1 MNWWILYE
9 KEDYLKNIEYV
20 NLYFKECEKYGISLT
35 LVLKEELGLVIKNS
49 ETEFYVKGEKCTKP
63 ALVINRSRDYVLA
76 KHFEMAGIKVWNDSF
91 VTLIGND
98 KALAYSYAV
107 QKGIPVL
114 DSYYGNVEPE
124 KYPYVLKSL
133 NGHGG
138 GEVFLI
144 QTPDEKRKIEYSQE
158 KQEIESSKDKES
170 KEEKIQ
176 WQESNDFH
184 QMDFFRKNNFL
195 CQEFASEPG
204 KDVRVYVIGNRIV
217 KAMLRTNEN
226 DFKSNYSLGGKVAEY
241 ELNPEEEALVN
252 KVIGGLNIGLAGI
265 DFVFHQGMLYF
276 NEIEDVV
283 GARMLYAN
291 TDIDIVAEYVSYLVK
306 NSVKIVKI

>member
-9 KEDYLKNIEYV
+9 KEDYLKNKEYV
-20 NLYFKECEKYGISLT
+20 NLYFRECEKYGIPLT

-49 ETEFYVKGEKCTKP
+49 ETEFYIKEERCPKP
-63 ALVINRSRDYVLA
+63 TLVINRSRDYFLA
-76 KHFEMAGIKVWNDSF
+76 KHFEMARVEVWNDSF

-114 DSYYGNVEPE
+114 NSFYGNVAPE
-124 KYPYVLKSL
+124 EYPYVLKSL

-138 GEVFLI
+138 AEVFLI
-144 QTPDEKRKIEYSQE
+144 QNPDALT
-158 KQEIESSKDKES
+158 
-170 KEEKIQ
+170 
-176 WQESNDFH
+176 
-184 QMDFFRKNNFL
+184 QMDFLQKKNFL

-204 KDVRVYVIGNRIV
+204 KDVRVYVVGNRIV

>member
-114 DSYYGNVEPE
+114 NSFYGNVAPE
-124 KYPYVLKSL
+124 EYPYVLKSL

-138 GEVFLI
+138 AEVFLI
-144 QTPDEKRKIEYSQE
+144 QNPDALT
-158 KQEIESSKDKES
+158 
-170 KEEKIQ
+170 
-176 WQESNDFH
+176 
-184 QMDFFRKNNFL
+184 QMDFLQKKNFL
-195 CQEFASEPG
+195 CQEFAEEPG
-204 KDVRVYVIGNRIV
+204 KDVRVYVVGNRII
-217 KAMLRTNEN
+217 KAMLRTNETN
-226 DFKSNYSLGGKVAEY
+226 FKSNYSLGGKVAEY
-241 ELNPEEEALVN
+241 ELNPEEEALVK
-252 KVIGGLNIGLAGI
+252 KVISGLNIGLAGI
-265 DFVFHQGMLYF
+265 DFVFHKGKLYF

-283 GARMLYAN
+283 GARMLYAH
-291 TDIDIVAEYVSYLVK
+291 TEVDIVAEYVSYLVAAQK
-306 NSVKIVKI
+306 QNEGF

>member
-9 KEDYLKNIEYV
+9 KEDYLKNKEYV
-20 NLYFKECEKYGISLT
+20 NLYFRECEKYGIPLT

-49 ETEFYVKGEKCTKP
+49 ETEFYIKEERCPKP
-63 ALVINRSRDYVLA
+63 TLVINRSRDYFLA
-76 KHFEMAGIKVWNDSF
+76 KHFEMARVEVWNDSF

-114 DSYYGNVEPE
+114 NSFYGNVAPE
-124 KYPYVLKSL
+124 EYPYVLKSL

-138 GEVFLI
+138 AEVFLI
-144 QTPDEKRKIEYSQE
+144 QNPDALT
-158 KQEIESSKDKES
+158 
-170 KEEKIQ
+170 
-176 WQESNDFH
+176 
-184 QMDFFRKNNFL
+184 QMDFLQKKNFL
-195 CQEFASEPG
+195 CQEFAEEPG
-204 KDVRVYVIGNRIV
+204 KDVRVYVVGNRIV

>member
-49 ETEFYVKGEKCTKP
+49 ETEFYIKGEKYTKP
-63 ALVINRSRDYVLA
+63 VLVINRSRDYVLA

-114 DSYYGNVEPE
+114 NSFYGSVVLEE
-124 KYPYVLKSL
+124 YPYVLKSL

-144 QTPDEKRKIEYSQE
+144 QTPDEEEKIGYLQE
-158 KQEIESSKDKES
+158 KQE
-170 KEEKIQ
+170 
-176 WQESNDFH
+176 SNP
-184 QMDFFRKNNFL
+184 FL
-195 CQEFASEPG
+195 CQEFADEPG
-204 KDVRVYVIGNRIV
+204 KDVRVYVIGNRII
-217 KAMLRTNEN
+217 KAMLRTNET
-226 DFKSNYSLGGKVAEY
+226 DFKSNYSLGGTVAEY
-241 ELNPEEEALVN
+241 VLNLEEERLVK
-252 KVIGGLNIGLAGI
+252 KVISGLNIGLAGI
-265 DFVFHQGMLYF
+265 DFVFHKGKLYF

-283 GARMLYAN
+283 GARMLYAH
-291 TDIDIVAEYVSYLVK
+291 TEVDIVAEYVSYLVAAQK
-306 NSVKIVKI
+306 QNEGF

>member
-1 MNWWILYE
+1 MNIFKRESNIISYTIDKTFNTNFSISICDGQVAVSVPWYASRKQINQVIEE
-9 KEDYLKNIEYV
+9 KK
-20 NLYFKECEKYGISLT
+20 
-35 LVLKEELGLVIKNS
+35 
-49 ETEFYVKGEKCTKP
+49 
-63 ALVINRSRDYVLA
+63 
-76 KHFEMAGIKVWNDSF
+76 
-91 VTLIGND
+91 
-98 KALAYSYAV
+98 
-107 QKGIPVL
+107 
-114 DSYYGNVEPE
+114 
-124 KYPYVLKSL
+124 
-133 NGHGG
+133 
-138 GEVFLI
+138 
-144 QTPDEKRKIEYSQE
+144 KIEDLQN
-158 KQEIESSKDKES
+158 K
-170 KEEKIQ
+170 
-176 WQESNDFH
+176 H
-184 QMDFFRKNNFL
+184 FL

-204 KDVRVYVIGNRIV
+204 KDVRVYVVGNRIV

>member
-184 QMDFFRKNNFL
+184 QMDFHL
-195 CQEFASEPG
+195 Q
-204 KDVRVYVIGNRIV
+204 KD
-217 KAMLRTNEN
+217 
-226 DFKSNYSLGGKVAEY
+226 
-241 ELNPEEEALVN
+241 
-252 KVIGGLNIGLAGI
+252 
-265 DFVFHQGMLYF
+265 
-276 NEIEDVV
+276 
-283 GARMLYAN
+283 
-291 TDIDIVAEYVSYLVK
+291 
-306 NSVKIVKI
+306 

>member
-9 KEDYLKNIEYV
+9 KEDYLKNKEYV
-20 NLYFKECEKYGISLT
+20 NLYFRECEKYGIPLT

-49 ETEFYVKGEKCTKP
+49 ETKFYIKEERCPKP
-63 ALVINRSRDYVLA
+63 TLVINRSRDYFLA
-76 KHFEMAGIKVWNDSF
+76 KHFEMARVEVWNDSF

-114 DSYYGNVEPE
+114 NSFYGNVAPE
-124 KYPYVLKSL
+124 EYPYVLKSL

-138 GEVFLI
+138 AEVFLI
-144 QTPDEKRKIEYSQE
+144 QNPDALT
-158 KQEIESSKDKES
+158 
-170 KEEKIQ
+170 
-176 WQESNDFH
+176 
-184 QMDFFRKNNFL
+184 QMDFLQKKNFL
-195 CQEFASEPG
+195 CQEFASEPVN
-204 KDVRVYVIGNRIV
+204 DVRVYVVGNRIV

>member
-9 KEDYLKNIEYV
+9 KEDYLKNKEYV
-20 NLYFKECEKYGISLT
+20 NLYFRECEKYGIPLT

-49 ETEFYVKGEKCTKP
+49 ETEFYIKEEKCHKP
-63 ALVINRSRDYVLA
+63 TLVINRSRDYFLA
-76 KHFEMAGIKVWNDSF
+76 KHFEMARVEVWNDSF

-114 DSYYGNVEPE
+114 ASYYGKVEPP

-144 QTPDEKRKIEYSQE
+144 QAPNEKKKIEDLRN
-158 KQEIESSKDKES
+158 K
-170 KEEKIQ
+170 
-176 WQESNDFH
+176 H
-184 QMDFFRKNNFL
+184 FL

-204 KDVRVYVIGNRIV
+204 KDVRVYVVGNRIV

>member
-63 ALVINRSRDYVLA
+63 ALVINRSRDYFLA
-76 KHFEMAGIKVWNDSF
+76 KHFEMARVEVWNDSF

-114 DSYYGNVEPE
+114 ASYYGKVEPP

-144 QTPDEKRKIEYSQE
+144 QAPNEKKKIEDLQN
-158 KQEIESSKDKES
+158 K
-170 KEEKIQ
+170 
-176 WQESNDFH
+176 H
-184 QMDFFRKNNFL
+184 FL

-204 KDVRVYVIGNRIV
+204 KDVRVYVVGNRIV

>member
-114 DSYYGNVEPE
+114 NSFYGNVAPE
-124 KYPYVLKSL
+124 EYPYVLKSL

-138 GEVFLI
+138 AEVFLI
-144 QTPDEKRKIEYSQE
+144 QNPDALT
-158 KQEIESSKDKES
+158 
-170 KEEKIQ
+170 
-176 WQESNDFH
+176 
-184 QMDFFRKNNFL
+184 QMDFLQKKNFL
-195 CQEFASEPG
+195 CQEFAEEPG
-204 KDVRVYVIGNRIV
+204 KDVRVYVVGNRII
-217 KAMLRTNEN
+217 KAMLRTNETN
-226 DFKSNYSLGGKVAEY
+226 FKSNYSLGGMVAEY
-241 ELNPEEEALVN
+241 ALTQEEETLVK
-252 KVIGGLNIGLAGI
+252 KVISGLNIGLAGI
-265 DFVFHQGMLYF
+265 DFVFHKGKLYF

-283 GARMLYAN
+283 GARMLYAH
-291 TDIDIVAEYVSYLVK
+291 TEVDIVAEYVSYLVAAQK
-306 NSVKIVKI
+306 QNEGF